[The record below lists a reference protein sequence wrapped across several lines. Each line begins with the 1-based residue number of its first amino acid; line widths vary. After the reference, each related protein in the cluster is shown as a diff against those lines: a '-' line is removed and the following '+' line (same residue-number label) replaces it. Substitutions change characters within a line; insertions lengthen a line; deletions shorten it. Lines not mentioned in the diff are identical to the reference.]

1 MSAIK
6 FHLSTSQD
14 KDLDY
19 EDSRRKEDTSEEEE
33 GNNRLDHSL
42 ILDSGC
48 LNLSVPLFKTLF
60 LLVLGLVIFIL

>member
-33 GNNRLDHSL
+33 GNNRFL
-42 ILDSGC
+42 IFLKWLRQLFGTYSY
-48 LNLSVPLFKTLF
+48 LFNSIPLG
-60 LLVLGLVIFIL
+60 VG